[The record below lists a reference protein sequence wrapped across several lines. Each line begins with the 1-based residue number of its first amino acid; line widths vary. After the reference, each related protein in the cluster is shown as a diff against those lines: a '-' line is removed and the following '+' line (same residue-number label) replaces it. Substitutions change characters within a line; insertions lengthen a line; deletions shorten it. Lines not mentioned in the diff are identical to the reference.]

1 VRRRPTICDACA
13 RLQTRHNPVSQSSLD
28 NAIPYCAAFPDRIP
42 HEVFP
47 GQFDHRQP
55 YPGDNG
61 IRFELREGGERTLR
75 AYENSV
81 QRRREREAHRRE
93 GQ

>member
-1 VRRRPTICDACA
+1 VRRRPNICDACA
-13 RLQTRHNPVSQSSLD
+13 RLQTRFDSAAQSPLD
-28 NAIPYCAAFPDRIP
+28 LPTAYCVAFPDRIP
-42 HEVFP
+42 REIFP

-75 AYENSV
+75 AYEHSA
-81 QRRREREAHRRE
+81 QRRREHEAHQRE
-93 GQ
+93 GR